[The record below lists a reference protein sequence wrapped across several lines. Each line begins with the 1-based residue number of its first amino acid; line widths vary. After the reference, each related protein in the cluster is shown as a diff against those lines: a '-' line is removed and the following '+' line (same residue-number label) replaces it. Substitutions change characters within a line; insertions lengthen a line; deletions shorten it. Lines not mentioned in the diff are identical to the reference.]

1 MLCDIEAPRP
11 GRRFSRPFTGI
22 SQSWPMTSAAAR
34 PRLKRPTLRP
44 LVALIVIGI
53 FAVEA
58 DTAPVRAGSGSS
70 EVLAA
75 PYAAYVQHDYATEAK
90 LLRPLAEQG
99 NATAQALL
107 GFMFG
112 HGQGLQQDDVEA
124 LRWYRKAAEQ
134 GDAGAQSNL
143 GLLYVQGRGTPQDFG
158 EAVKWFRKSADQG
171 LAFGQDNL
179 GAMYARGLGVPQD
192 YAEATN
198 WYRKAAEQGYP
209 VAQFNLAQKYSKGQG
224 VPQDDAEA
232 VKWFRKAADQGDA
245 PSQFALGVAYM
256 GGQDVPKDYVQ
267 AYMWIN
273 LAVAGGFKSAAEIR
287 DSLGE
292 SMTPVQISEAEA
304 RATAWRPAPSSGEFE
319 PPLLWFTLPRKGG

>member
-34 PRLKRPTLRP
+34 PRLKRPALRT

-99 NATAQALL
+99 SATAQALL

-112 HGQGLQQDDVEA
+112 HGQGLQQDSVEA

-158 EAVKWFRKSADQG
+158 EAIKWFRKSADQG

-209 VAQFNLAQKYSKGQG
+209 VAQFNLGQRYSKGQG

-245 PSQFALGVAYM
+245 PGQLALGVAYM
-256 GGQDVPKDYVQ
+256 GGQGVSKDYVQ
-267 AYMWIN
+267 AYMWVN
-273 LAVAGGFKSAAEIR
+273 LAIAGGFKRAEEIR
-287 DSLGE
+287 DSLRE
-292 SMTPVQISEAEA
+292 LITPVQVSEAEQ
-304 RATAWRPAPSSGEFE
+304 RAAAWRPAPSPREFE
-319 PPLLWFTLPRKGG
+319 PPLLWFTLPRSAR